1 MKSRE
6 RPRIIRQDIAVQQI
20 GTELLLYDERR
31 HLAFCLNESSAAIW
45 KAADGERTVDAICNA
60 ISLQLKAPLSEEFVL
75 FALEQLREDGLLE
88 PESLA
93 EAEPAIS
100 RRALLKTLGV
110 SGALLL
116 PMVAAIVAPP
126 AAAAYNGC
134 VDCSSSQAART
145 RRAQRSAP
153 QPKIAPPGSEPNQ

>member
-1 MKSRE
+1 MKSRQ
-6 RPRIIRQDIAVQQI
+6 RPRSIRQDIAVQQV
-20 GTELLLYDERR
+20 GTEILLYDERR
-31 HLAFCLNESSAAIW
+31 HMAFCLNESSAAIW
-45 KAADGERTVDAICNA
+45 KLADGERTVEAICDA
-60 ISLQLKAPLSEEFVL
+60 ASLQLKAPLSEEFVL

-88 PESLA
+88 PELLP
-93 EAEPAIS
+93 EAESAIS

-134 VDCSSSQAART
+134 VDCSSSQAARA
-145 RRAQRSAP
+145 RRAQRRASPPASSP
-153 QPKIAPPGSEPNQ
+153 QK